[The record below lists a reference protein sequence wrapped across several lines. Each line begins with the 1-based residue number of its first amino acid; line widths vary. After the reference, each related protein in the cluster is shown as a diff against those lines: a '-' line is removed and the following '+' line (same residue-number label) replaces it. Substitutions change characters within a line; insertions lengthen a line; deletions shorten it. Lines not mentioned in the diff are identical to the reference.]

1 MPPESRVSD
10 VLGID
15 LNSLA
20 ALPGQ
25 LLTLLVDPS
34 SNLTAALVLYG
45 IIAAGLLVL
54 VLLAIMWLISL
65 PDEDEDQAED
75 GSVAPEPGPEASA
88 PGMAEI
94 EPAPEVK
101 RPKTARS
108 LIVGMSTVALVVV
121 VVWVT
126 AGFTTATDAVC
137 NSCHMDS
144 PHAEAAK
151 GEPHENTACVACHEV
166 GGAPGRYALNVPGRI
181 AHYVEGWVG
190 VRSLVAYG
198 SVSQGSCS
206 QCHSA
211 NIASTTTNTFTGIIM
226 SHAEP
231 MAASATCI
239 DCHQM
244 RDGVVSSHNAGMNP
258 CLRCHDSKTASAACD
273 TCHDKKAAAAARART
288 TSFQAVQVPE
298 VKCGG
303 CHDERTECDSCHG
316 TRMPHSK
323 VFMAGAHAR
332 AGAVNYWYE
341 GGKTC
346 TRCHTAVRRPC
357 TKCHTELLGK
367 AHGASMAASHRA
379 GQSATCNAC
388 HQRYAP
394 VTSRDFCRDVCHSA
408 AAISFSPR

>member
-1 MPPESRVSD
+1 MSD
-10 VLGID
+10 VQGID
-15 LNSLA
+15 LNALA

-54 VLLAIMWLISL
+54 VLLAIIWLVSL
-65 PDEDEDQAED
+65 PDEDEERAE
-75 GSVAPEPGPEASA
+75 GGGIAPAPEPEPE
-88 PGMAEI
+88 P
-94 EPAPEVK
+94 EPILAAGRTEVVSAPEVK
-101 RPKTARS
+101 LPKTARS
-108 LIVGMSTVALVVV
+108 LVVGMLVVALVAV
-121 VVWVT
+121 VVWIT

-137 NSCHMDS
+137 LSCHVDS
-144 PHAEAAK
+144 PHVDAAK
-151 GEPHENTACVACHEV
+151 GQPHENTSCVACHET
-166 GGAPGRYALNVPGRI
+166 GGLPGRYAVNVPTRI
-181 AHYVEGWVG
+181 AHYIEGWAG
-190 VRSLVAYG
+190 GRPLVSYG
-198 SVSQGSCS
+198 AVSQGSCS
-206 QCHSA
+206 QCHGA
-211 NIASTTTNTFTGIIM
+211 TIAGTTTNAQTGIRM
-226 SHAEP
+226 SHVEP

-288 TSFQAVQVPE
+288 TSFQSIQVPE

-303 CHDERTECDSCHG
+303 CHNEKAECDSCHG

-346 TRCHTAVRRPC
+346 ARCHSAVRRPC
-357 TKCHTELLGK
+357 TKCHTDLIGK
-367 AHGASMAASHRA
+367 AHGPAMATSHRS
-379 GQSATCNAC
+379 GESATCNAC